1 MLGLD
6 PDTGW
11 RIAILVGLL
20 GLSAFFSGSETAL
33 MAFNRIRLRRLAD
46 AGDVA
51 ARRISRLVESPSR
64 LLTTLLVGNNLVNTA
79 ISAIATALVLDWV
92 VDERTALLVSTLAA
106 TTVILLVGEITPKAL
121 AAHAPESV
129 ARRVHRPVEALVW
142 LLGPIN
148 RLLGAGADLL
158 LRAMGHHRRQ
168 EASVSEEDVR
178 ALLTLGQQ
186 QGVFA
191 PEEQRMVERIF
202 AFGDL
207 RVRDVMVPRVDVVGI
222 PREITWPELLALVRR
237 EHFTRYPVYEG
248 DLDHIIGIL
257 HVKELMLEAARHQ
270 AEAARAGAAR
280 TAASGDAL
288 PASEGQAGQAE
299 EGRRGGERPVNAVSN
314 GDASTAMVAQ
324 RLPPSP
330 PAPVRQAFDIT
341 RFIRPAFFVPESK
354 RVVELLREMRQ
365 QRAHMAIVVDEF
377 GGTAGIV
384 TIEDL
389 VEEVVGDIA
398 DEFDHQREP
407 AIRRLDERSFSVA
420 GTVRL
425 EELNEYLGIELTC
438 EEADTVAGL
447 VMTQLG
453 RIPVPGDRTEQNG
466 VELTVERMDGNR
478 VERVQVRLPRSAAQA
493 DSPSGDATGVDAP
506 ALEPR
511 TGDTS
516 ASGARHALAPRS
528 TPYQSVAGPR

>member
-20 GLSAFFSGSETAL
+20 ALSAFFSGTETAL

-46 AGDVA
+46 SGDPA
-51 ARRISRLVESPSR
+51 ARRIARLLESPSR

-79 ISAIATALVLDWV
+79 VTATATALVLDWV
-92 VDERTALLVSTLAA
+92 TDERTALVAA
-106 TTVILLVGEITPKAL
+106 TLGTTTLLLLFGEITPKAV
-121 AAHAPESV
+121 AAHAPEAF
-129 ARRVHRPVEALVW
+129 ARRVHRPVEILLW
-142 LLGPIN
+142 LFSPIN
-148 RLLGAGADLL
+148 RVLGAGTDLM
-158 LRAMGHHRRQ
+158 LRVLGRHRRQ

-178 ALLTLGQQ
+178 ALLAVGQQ

-248 DLDHIIGIL
+248 DMDHVIGVL
-257 HVKELMLEAARHQ
+257 HVKELMLEAARH
-270 AEAARAGAAR
+270 ASGESRPPHRASSVGHGPPEAPLP
-280 TAASGDAL
+280 AAS
-288 PASEGQAGQAE
+288 
-299 EGRRGGERPVNAVSN
+299 
-314 GDASTAMVAQ
+314 
-324 RLPPSP
+324 PSP
-330 PAPVRQAFDIT
+330 GPSRPAFDLS

-365 QRAHMAIVVDEF
+365 QRAHMAVVVDEF

-407 AIRRLDERSFSVA
+407 AIRKVEERVWSVA
-420 GTVRL
+420 GSVRL
-425 EELNEYLGIELTC
+425 EELNGELGIQLEC
-438 EEADTVAGL
+438 DEADTVAGL
-447 VMTQLG
+447 VMAQLG
-453 RIPVPGDRTEQNG
+453 RIPRPGDRTEQAG
-466 VELTVERMDGNR
+466 VELTVERMEGQR
-478 VERVQVRLPRSAAQA
+478 VERVRVRLAGRPGSEDGLGARGHAAERA
-493 DSPSGDATGVDAP
+493 DS
-506 ALEPR
+506 R
-511 TGDTS
+511 TGAELPQQS
-516 ASGARHALAPRS
+516 YSGAALRE
-528 TPYQSVAGPR
+528 

>member
-20 GLSAFFSGSETAL
+20 LVSAFFSGSETAL
-33 MAFNRIRLRRLAD
+33 MALNRIRLRRLAD
-46 AGDVA
+46 SGDPA
-51 ARRISRLVESPSR
+51 ARRIGRLLESPSR

-79 ISAIATALVLDWV
+79 VTAVATAMVLQWV
-92 VDERTALLVSTLAA
+92 ADERTAILAA
-106 TTVILLVGEITPKAL
+106 TLGTTLVLLLFGEITPKAL
-121 AAHAPESV
+121 AAHAPEAI
-129 ARRVHRPVEALVW
+129 ARRVHRLVEAAVW
-142 LLGPIN
+142 LLSPVN
-148 RLLGAGADLL
+148 RVLGAGADLL
-158 LRAMGHHRRQ
+158 LRALGRHRRQ
-168 EASVSEEDVR
+168 EVAVSEEDVR
-178 ALLTLGQQ
+178 ALLAVGQQ

-237 EHFTRYPVYEG
+237 EHYTRYPVYEG
-248 DLDHIIGIL
+248 DMDHVIGIL

-270 AEAARAGAAR
+270 AAEARQGAP
-280 TAASGDAL
+280 G
-288 PASEGQAGQAE
+288 
-299 EGRRGGERPVNAVSN
+299 
-314 GDASTAMVAQ
+314 
-324 RLPPSP
+324 P
-330 PAPVRQAFDIT
+330 PAPVAAGGPVPAADPVRPAFDLT

-365 QRAHMAIVVDEF
+365 QRAHMAVVVDEF

-398 DEFDHQREP
+398 DEFDQQREP
-407 AIRRLDERSFSVA
+407 AIRRLDDRSYSVA
-420 GTVRL
+420 GSVRL
-425 EELNEYLGIELTC
+425 EELNEALDIRLSC

-447 VMTQLG
+447 VMAQLG
-453 RIPVPGDRTEQNG
+453 RIPAPGDRTEQGG
-466 VELTVERMDGNR
+466 VELQVERMDGQR
-478 VERVQVRLPRSAAQA
+478 VERVRVRLPGPEARSTGLQPEPGRGESPYPA
-493 DSPSGDATGVDAP
+493 DDGMAERSY
-506 ALEPR
+506 
-511 TGDTS
+511 
-516 ASGARHALAPRS
+516 SGATL
-528 TPYQSVAGPR
+528 GE

>member
-1 MLGLD
+1 MLGLE
-6 PDTGW
+6 PDIGW

-33 MAFNRIRLRRLAD
+33 MAFNRIRLRRMAD
-46 AGDVA
+46 TGDLA

-64 LLTTLLVGNNLVNTA
+64 LLTTLLIGNNLVNTA
-79 ISAIATALVLDWV
+79 ITAIATALVLDWV
-92 VDERTALLVSTLAA
+92 ADERTALLISTLGV
-106 TTVILLVGEITPKAL
+106 TTLILLVGEITPKAL
-121 AAHAPESV
+121 AAHAPEAV

-142 LLGPIN
+142 LMGPVN
-148 RLLGAGADLL
+148 RLLGAGADFF

-168 EASVSEEDVR
+168 ETAVSEEDVR

-202 AFGDL
+202 EFGDL

-222 PREITWPELLALVRR
+222 PRDITWPELLALVRQ

-257 HVKELMLEAARHQ
+257 HVKELMLEAARHE
-270 AEAARAGAAR
+270 AEAAGVEP
-280 TAASGDAL
+280 SSSPPG
-288 PASEGQAGQAE
+288 
-299 EGRRGGERPVNAVSN
+299 RPV
-314 GDASTAMVAQ
+314 
-324 RLPPSP
+324 
-330 PAPVRQAFDIT
+330 FDIA

-365 QRAHMAIVVDEF
+365 RRAHMAVVVDEF

-398 DEFDHQREP
+398 DEFDQQREP
-407 AIRRLDERSFSVA
+407 AIRRLDDRSFSVA

-466 VELTVERMDGNR
+466 VELTVERMEGHR
-478 VERVQVRLPRSAAQA
+478 VERVHVRLPGSSIETSLGRRAPDDTLPSAESQPPGEGSVSTAHARS
-493 DSPSGDATGVDAP
+493 TDAP
-506 ALEPR
+506 GR
-511 TGDTS
+511 S
-516 ASGARHALAPRS
+516 LAHS
-528 TPYQSVAGPR
+528 NAAVGH

>member
-46 AGDVA
+46 SGDPA
-51 ARRISRLVESPSR
+51 ARRISRLVDSPSR

-79 ISAIATALVLDWV
+79 ITAIATALVLDWV
-92 VDERTALLVSTLAA
+92 LDERTALLVATLGV
-106 TTVILLVGEITPKAL
+106 TTLLLLVGEITPKAL
-121 AAHAPESV
+121 AAQAPEAF
-129 ARRVHRPVEALVW
+129 ARRVHRPVEVLVW
-142 LLGPIN
+142 LLSPIN
-148 RLLGAGADLL
+148 RLLGAGADLI
-158 LRAMGHHRRQ
+158 LRAVGHHRRQ
-168 EASVSEEDVR
+168 EAAVSEDDVR
-178 ALLTLGQQ
+178 TLLALGQQ

-222 PREITWPELLALVRR
+222 SREITWPELLALVRR

-248 DLDHIIGIL
+248 DLDHIVGIL
-257 HVKELMLEAARHQ
+257 HVKELMLEAARYQ
-270 AEAARAGAAR
+270 AEAVRPAGQQPV
-280 TAASGDAL
+280 T
-288 PASEGQAGQAE
+288 PAST
-299 EGRRGGERPVNAVSN
+299 
-314 GDASTAMVAQ
+314 GDASLPPAIVSQ
-324 RLPPSP
+324 RLAPLP
-330 PAPVRQAFDIT
+330 PAPIRQAFDIT

-407 AIRRLDERSFSVA
+407 AIRRLDDRSFSVA

-425 EELNEYLGIELTC
+425 EELNEHLGIQLTC

-466 VELTVERMDGNR
+466 VELAVERMDGNR
-478 VERVQVRLPRSAAQA
+478 VERVQVRLPGSTAQESGGGENPDELALPAELRSGGEGANGAGHPRPKNTLGRSEPHPTAAFR
-493 DSPSGDATGVDAP
+493 G
-506 ALEPR
+506 
-511 TGDTS
+511 
-516 ASGARHALAPRS
+516 
-528 TPYQSVAGPR
+528 